1 MEKHNTAFSNKS
13 SQCVFFIGVKVLPK
27 TQSLSLTVFA
37 VFAWAKHVF
46 GSPVYFITVSNKDVR
61 SWGVGT

>member
-27 TQSLSLTVFA
+27 TQSLSLTGLPFLPGPSTCLEA
-37 VFAWAKHVF
+37 LCIL
-46 GSPVYFITVSNKDVR
+46 SP
-61 SWGVGT
+61 